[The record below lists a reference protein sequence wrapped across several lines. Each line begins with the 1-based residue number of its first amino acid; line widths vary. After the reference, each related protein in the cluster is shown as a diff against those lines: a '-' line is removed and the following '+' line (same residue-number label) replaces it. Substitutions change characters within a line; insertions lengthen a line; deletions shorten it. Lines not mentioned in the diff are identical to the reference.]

1 MGLENGIAI
10 KNVEELP
17 KFAKEDG
24 VVVYWRKCWN
34 LRDAVLDVID
44 PKRVYK
50 EDRKIDAEDIPA
62 IVRAII
68 PFLSKDHWK
77 DKNQTIWEFEEMLDI
92 LLKDVENLIRLEVW
106 LEEHQEAEVEFF
118 DSY

>member
-1 MGLENGIAI
+1 MGLENLILI
-10 KNVEELP
+10 NKVEELP
-17 KFAKEDG
+17 KFAQKDG

-50 EDRKIDAEDIPA
+50 EDRKIEAEDIPA
-62 IVRAII
+62 IIRAII

-77 DKNQTIWEFEEMLDI
+77 NAQTIWEYEEMLDI
-92 LLKDVENLIRLEVW
+92 LLKDVENLIRLKVW
-106 LEEHQEAEVEFF
+106 MEEHPEAEVEFT